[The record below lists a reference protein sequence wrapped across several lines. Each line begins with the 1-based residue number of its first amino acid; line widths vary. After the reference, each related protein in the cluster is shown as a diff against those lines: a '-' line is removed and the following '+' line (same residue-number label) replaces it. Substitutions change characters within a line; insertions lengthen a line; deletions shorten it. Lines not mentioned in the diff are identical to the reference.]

1 MTYCIDTSALI
12 AAWSEHYPIE
22 HFPVL
27 WEKLDELVEDGKLMA
42 PIEVLHETKRRSD
55 ELHKWLGQRKK
66 MFIDIDEG
74 IQVRQAEVMA
84 AYPRLIDQ
92 RRSHFAA
99 DPWVIS
105 LALERGLLLVT
116 QERATGNANRPHIP
130 DVCND
135 AAFKT
140 DCINVVQLIRRERW
154 VFN

>member
-22 HFPVL
+22 HFPAL
-27 WEKLDELVEDGKLMA
+27 WEKVDELVDGGQLIA
-42 PIEVLHETKRRSD
+42 PVEVLHETKRRSD
-55 ELHKWLGQRKK
+55 ELHGWLGQRKK

-74 IQVRQAEVMA
+74 MQVRQMA
-84 AYPRLIDQ
+84 IMGAYPRLIDQ

-135 AAFKT
+135 PAFKA
-140 DCINVVQLIRRERW
+140 DCINIVQLIRRENW
-154 VFN
+154 TFN